1 MMDCRDVSEQLVD
14 AYYGECDAETE
25 AGLTSHR
32 AACASCQ
39 SEWAAIAGVSQAFRT
54 LSEQEPSRLSYQ
66 KIMVFAR
73 EAAERR
79 RRPFWA
85 AFWQPALSFSIMAFV
100 AVMAFVQFERAQPKV
115 TVATL
120 SAPVDQGF
128 GQTLA
133 SLPDLRLRAANSPMA
148 HSPLNEDYQLNNFLS
163 GGAKVSSAS
172 VGGTNYA
179 LDADLDP
186 RMLSQAPDN
195 HDLETLYY
203 RARKMEKLGDYNSA
217 FDDYKFI
224 SQFYPRYDNARF
236 ALLGM
241 ARCLQR
247 LDRKDD
253 AVAVLKHY
261 ETLHGASQE
270 LDDWVDTLKSETF

>member
-1 MMDCRDVSEQLVD
+1 MLMMNCRDVSEQLVA
-14 AYYGECDAETE
+14 AYYGECDAQTE
-25 AGLTSHR
+25 ACLVSHR
-32 AACASCQ
+32 ASCASCQ
-39 SEWAAIAGVSQAFRT
+39 SEWAAISGVSQAFRT
-54 LSEQEPSRLSYQ
+54 LSEQEPSRISYQ

-79 RRPFWA
+79 QRPFWA

-100 AVMAFVQFERAQPKV
+100 AVTAFVQFEGSQSNRP
-115 TVATL
+115 VASAL
-120 SAPVDQGF
+120 SAS
-128 GQTLA
+128 QTLA
-133 SLPDLRLRAANSPMA
+133 SLPDLRLRVSNTAMDQSPF
-148 HSPLNEDYQLNNFLS
+148 SGDYQLNNFLS

-172 VGGTNYA
+172 TGSSNYA
-179 LDADLDP
+179 LDSDLDA
-186 RMLSQAPDN
+186 RMLGHAPDG

-203 RARKMEKLGDYNSA
+203 RARKMEKLGDYSGA

-241 ARCLQR
+241 VRCLQR

-253 AVAVLKHY
+253 AVAVLRHY